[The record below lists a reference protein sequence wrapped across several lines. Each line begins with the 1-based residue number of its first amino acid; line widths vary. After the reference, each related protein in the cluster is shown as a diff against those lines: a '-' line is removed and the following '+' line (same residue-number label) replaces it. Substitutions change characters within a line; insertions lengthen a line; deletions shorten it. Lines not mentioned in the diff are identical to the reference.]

1 MFDSVLDNPI
11 PRRGFLAH
19 PRFFLLTFLVFA
31 LITLVLPV
39 QAQADPRSNTVNG
52 KTPAQHVAETQG
64 NAWAVIIGIDKYL
77 NLAGLAYAVDD
88 AKSVARMLEGQGFGV
103 TSLYNTQATRTA
115 ILRELRQNLLA
126 RVQKD
131 DRVLIFFAGHI
142 GETPGKKRQQP
153 VGYMMP
159 VDTEPGLLPDTAIS
173 VEILRELSEALPAKQ
188 VLFLIDICYG
198 GIAGRNQRSFPPMTG
213 HYLEMITSEPAR
225 QLITAG
231 GTGQQALA
239 GPKWKHS
246 VFTYYLLEGIGKGRG
261 DLNGDGIIPTSELFT
276 FLDEHVQ
283 SAALTHKHAQR
294 PEMWGLSP
302 DKGEFVF
309 IPEKKSSGSQ
319 IANNPIRQGGTSN
332 PVSGTIETIVG
343 LLKSFGNPLD
353 VFNNK
358 VPSEKSEQ
366 AQKQKSLAEEAAT
379 LEAERE
385 KFELQA
391 LQTLKEQRQRE
402 KELQAQ
408 LAEAQRLAAEEEQRR
423 VAAEQARQE
432 QAALLAQQQA
442 ELKAEQARVAE
453 EEEQRRKKLAEQER
467 TRLAQLAE
475 AQRLEAEEE
484 RRRVAAERAR
494 QEKETLLAQQEAA
507 LEAQQARVAAEEEQR
522 QLALAQLAEAKRVA
536 AEEERRRVAA
546 EKARHEQ
553 AILLAQRQAEL
564 EAQQAK
570 LAAEEE
576 RRKQLLAKQERELQT
591 QLALAQRMVA
601 EEERRR
607 AEAEQAR
614 LAEEEERRKQA
625 LAQQELTRQAQ
636 LAEARRMAEEQ
647 ARVEAEEQRRK
658 EALAQRELTRQM
670 QLAEARRMAEEQRR
684 QEALAKQEQIRQ
696 AQLAEAQR
704 VAAEEQERK
713 AALAR
718 QEQTRQA
725 QLAEAQRVAAQ
736 EQERKEALAR
746 QEQTRQAQLA
756 EAQRMAAEEQ
766 ERKVALARQEQTRQ
780 AQLAEAQRMAAEQ
793 ARLKEEAA
801 LKAEQARLAA
811 EEQQRSQAAEA
822 RRLAALEE
830 ERDRVARLKEEAA
843 LNARKARLAA
853 EEQQRQE
860 AAEAR
865 RLAALEEERRRVAAE
880 KERKELEEKVAQP
893 QIVPDGGN
901 NQSATLP
908 ERSPSPGTVPAFTPP
923 VVNSPPNESS
933 GFFGFFE
940 NMFNTS
946 PDSQPVTSDQ
956 PIGSQPEAVLE
967 ARLHQHDLPDTVQSA
982 LSGKKAD
989 PMILIPAGEF
999 RMGSTED
1006 QISGFLKDFAG
1017 VQFNAF
1023 QAEIPQRQVSLNAYY
1038 IDQYEVSYRRY
1049 REFLESTGRDA
1060 PAFWENE
1067 RFHQPDH
1074 PVLGVTWYDATAYCT
1089 WSGKRLPTEAEWE
1102 LAARGP
1108 QGYAYPWGNT
1118 WDPQRTN
1125 TADYWA
1131 GKPFLSI
1138 AKWAD
1143 WMQTALDRGKAGPL
1157 EVGTFSNGVS
1167 PFGVHDMAGNV
1178 SEWVFDWYSP
1188 YESQP
1193 SLVHNPSGPDS
1204 GAMKVHRGG
1213 SWSVSSIFARSTYRA
1228 RENPEKKSPYIGMR
1242 CAKSYQ

>member
-1 MFDSVLDNPI
+1 MFDSVLYRPI
-11 PRRGFLAH
+11 PRRGIPAY
-19 PRFFLLTFLVFA
+19 PSFFLLSFLVFP
-31 LITLVLPV
+31 LITLFLPV

-52 KTPAQHVAETQG
+52 KNPAQYIAETQG

-77 NLAGLAYAVDD
+77 NLADLAYAVDD
-88 AKSVARMLEGQGFGV
+88 AKSVAGMLKGQGFKV

-115 ILRELRQNLLA
+115 ILRELRQNLLT

-131 DRVLIFFAGHI
+131 DRVIIFFAGHI
-142 GETPGKKRQQP
+142 GETPGKGNQQP

-198 GIAGRNQRSFPPMTG
+198 GIAGRSQRSFPPMTG
-213 HYLEMITSEPAR
+213 NYLEMITSEPAR

-283 SAALTHKHAQR
+283 SAALTHKHVQR

-309 IPEKKSSGSQ
+309 IPEKKSSGPQ
-319 IANNPIRQGGTSN
+319 IANNPNRQGGTSN
-332 PVSGTIETIVG
+332 AVPGTVETIVG
-343 LLKSFGNPLD
+343 ILKSFGNPLD

-358 VPSEKSEQ
+358 VPSGKSEQ

-379 LEAERE
+379 LKAERE

-402 KELQAQ
+402 KDLQAQ
-408 LAEAQRLAAEEEQRR
+408 LAEAQRVAAEEERR
-423 VAAEQARQE
+423 RLAAEQARQE
-432 QAALLAQQQA
+432 QAALLAQEQA
-442 ELKAEQARVAE
+442 ALKAEQARVAA
-453 EEEQRRKKLAEQER
+453 EEEQRRKTLAEQEQ

-475 AQRLEAEEE
+475 AQRLAAEEE
-484 RRRVAAERAR
+484 RRRVAAEQAR
-494 QEKETLLAQQEAA
+494 QEQETFLAQQEAA
-507 LEAQQARVAAEEEQR
+507 LEAQQARMAAEEEQR
-522 QLALAQLAEAKRVA
+522 QLALTQLAEAKRVA

-553 AILLAQRQAEL
+553 AILLAQQQAAL

-576 RRKQLLAKQERELQT
+576 RRKQLLAQQERELQT
-591 QLALAQRMVA
+591 QLAIAQRMVA

-607 AEAEQAR
+607 AEAEQVR
-614 LAEEEERRKQA
+614 LAEEEERQKKA
-625 LAQQELTRQAQ
+625 LAQRELTRQAQ

-684 QEALAKQEQIRQ
+684 QEALAKQEQTRQ

-713 AALAR
+713 
-718 QEQTRQA
+718 E
-725 QLAEAQRVAAQ
+725 
-736 EQERKEALAR
+736 
-746 QEQTRQAQLA
+746 
-756 EAQRMAAEEQ
+756 
-766 ERKVALARQEQTRQ
+766 ALARQEQTRQ

-801 LKAEQARLAA
+801 LKAEQARLAT
-811 EEQQRSQAAEA
+811 EEQQRRQAAEA
-822 RRLAALEE
+822 RRLADLEE
-830 ERDRVARLKEEAA
+830 ERERVARLKEEAA
-843 LNARKARLAA
+843 LNARKARIAA

-865 RLAALEEERRRVAAE
+865 RLADLEEERRRVAAE
-880 KERKELEEKVAQP
+880 KERKELEAKVAQP
-893 QIVPDGGN
+893 QIVPNGGN
-901 NQSATLP
+901 KQAATP
-908 ERSPSPGTVPAFTPP
+908 PQRSSSPGTVSAFTPP
-923 VVNSPPNESS
+923 PPTPPVVDPPSNESS

-940 NMFNTS
+940 NMFNKDTGS
-946 PDSQPVTSDQ
+946 PPATSDQ
-956 PIGSQPEAVLE
+956 PVGSQPEAVLE
-967 ARLHQHDLPDTVQSA
+967 ARLHPQNLPGAVQSA
-982 LSGKKAD
+982 LSGKD
-989 PMILIPAGEF
+989 SVPMILIPAGEF
-999 RMGSTED
+999 RMGSTDD
-1006 QISGFLKDFAG
+1006 QISGFLKDFEG
-1017 VQFNAF
+1017 VRFNAF
-1023 QAEIPQRQVSLNAYY
+1023 QSEIPQRQVSLNAYY

-1102 LAARGP
+1102 QAARGP
-1108 QGYAYPWGNT
+1108 QGYVYPWGNT
-1118 WDPQRTN
+1118 WDSQRTN
-1125 TADYWA
+1125 TASYWA

-1138 AKWAD
+1138 AKWAE
-1143 WMQTALDRGKAGPL
+1143 WMQTALDQGKAGPL
-1157 EVGTFSNGVS
+1157 EAGTFSNGVS

-1193 SLVHNPSGPDS
+1193 TLIQNPSGPDS
-1204 GAMKVHRGG
+1204 GTMKVHRGG

>member
-1 MFDSVLDNPI
+1 MFDSVLYNPI
-11 PRRGFLAH
+11 PRRGFLPYH
-19 PRFFLLTFLVFA
+19 SLFLLSLL
-31 LITLVLPV
+31 LIGLIMLLLPV
-39 QAQADPRSNTVNG
+39 QAQADTRSSTVNG
-52 KTPAQHVAETQG
+52 KGPAQYIAETQG
-64 NAWAVIIGIDKYL
+64 NSWAVIIGIDKYL

-88 AKSVARMLEGQGFGV
+88 AKSVARMLGGQGFTV

-115 ILRELRQNLLA
+115 ILRELRQNLIT
-126 RVQKD
+126 RVQKE
-131 DRVLIFFAGHI
+131 DRVVIFFAGHI
-142 GETPGKKRQQP
+142 GETPSKGNQQS

-198 GIAGRNQRSFPPMTG
+198 GIGGHSQRSFPPMTSN
-213 HYLEMITSEPAR
+213 YLKMIASEPAR

-261 DLNGDGIIPTSELFT
+261 DLNGDGIIPTSELFA

-283 SAALTHKHAQR
+283 SAALTHKHVQR

-302 DKGEFVF
+302 EKGEFVF
-309 IPEKKSSGSQ
+309 IPGKKSSEPQ
-319 IANNPIRQGGTSN
+319 IANHPNRQGGTSN
-332 PVSGTIETIVG
+332 PAAGTVETIVG

-353 VFNNK
+353 VFTNN
-358 VPSEKSEQ
+358 VPSGKSEQ
-366 AQKQKSLAEEAAT
+366 AEKQKTLAEEAAA

-402 KELQAQ
+402 KDLQAQ
-408 LAEAQRLAAEEEQRR
+408 LAEAQRVAAEEERRR

-442 ELKAEQARVAE
+442 ELKAEQARVAT
-453 EEEQRRKKLAEQER
+453 EEEQRRKILAEQEQ

-475 AQRLEAEEE
+475 AQRLAAEEE
-484 RRRVAAERAR
+484 RRRVAAEQAR
-494 QEKETLLAQQEAA
+494 QEQETLLAQQEAA
-507 LEAQQARVAAEEEQR
+507 LKARQARVAAEEQQR
-522 QLALAQLAEAKRVA
+522 QQALAQLAEAKRVA

-546 EKARHEQ
+546 ERARHEQ
-553 AILLAQRQAEL
+553 EILLAQQQAAL

-576 RRKQLLAKQERELQT
+576 RRKQLLAQQERELQN
-591 QLALAQRMVA
+591 QLAIAQRMVA

-625 LAQQELTRQAQ
+625 LAQRELTRQAQ

-647 ARVEAEEQRRK
+647 ARAEAEEQRRK

-684 QEALAKQEQIRQ
+684 QEALAKQEQTRQ
-696 AQLAEAQR
+696 AHLAEAQR
-704 VAAEEQERK
+704 VAAE
-713 AALAR
+713 
-718 QEQTRQA
+718 
-725 QLAEAQRVAAQ
+725 

-756 EAQRMAAEEQ
+756 EAQRMAAE
-766 ERKVALARQEQTRQ
+766 
-780 AQLAEAQRMAAEQ
+780 Q
-793 ARLKEEAA
+793 ARLKQEAA

-811 EEQQRSQAAEA
+811 EE
-822 RRLAALEE
+822 
-830 ERDRVARLKEEAA
+830 K
-843 LNARKARLAA
+843 
-853 EEQQRQE
+853 QRQQ

-880 KERKELEEKVAQP
+880 QERKELEAKVAQP
-893 QIVPDGGN
+893 QIVPNGGN
-901 NQSATLP
+901 NQAPTLS
-908 ERSPSPGTVPAFTPP
+908 ESSPSPETDSAFTLPPPTPP
-923 VVNSPPNESS
+923 VANPPSNESS
-933 GFFGFFE
+933 GFFGFFK
-940 NMFNTS
+940 NMFDKA
-946 PDSQPVTSDQ
+946 PDSQPGAGDQ
-956 PIGSQPEAVLE
+956 PIGSQSEPVLE
-967 ARLHQHDLPDTVQSA
+967 ARLHPQDLPGSVRSA
-982 LSGKKAD
+982 LSGKDAV

-999 RMGSTED
+999 RMGSTEA
-1006 QISGFLKDFAG
+1006 QISGFLKDFEG

-1038 IDQYEVSYRRY
+1038 IDQDEVSYRRY

-1102 LAARGP
+1102 QAARGS
-1108 QGYAYPWGNT
+1108 QGYAYPWGNS
-1118 WDPQRTN
+1118 WDSQRTN
-1125 TADYWA
+1125 TASYWA

-1138 AKWAD
+1138 ANWAE
-1143 WMQTALDRGKAGPL
+1143 WMQTALDQGKAGPL

-1193 SLVHNPSGPDS
+1193 TLIHNPSGPDS
-1204 GAMKVHRGG
+1204 GTMKVHRGG

>member
-1 MFDSVLDNPI
+1 MFDRVLHNPMLRGEFLPSPSRLLLSLLFFSLI
-11 PRRGFLAH
+11 P
-19 PRFFLLTFLVFA
+19 LL
-31 LITLVLPV
+31 LPV
-39 QAQADPRSNTVNG
+39 QTYADTPGSTVNG
-52 KTPAQHVAETQG
+52 KVPAQYIAETQG
-64 NAWAVIIGIDKYL
+64 KSWAVIIGIDKYL

-88 AKSVARMLEGQGFGV
+88 AKSVASMLGRQGFTV
-103 TSLYNTQATRTA
+103 SSLYNTQATKKA
-115 ILRELRQNLLA
+115 ILRELRQNLVT

-131 DRVLIFFAGHI
+131 DRVVVFFAGHI
-142 GETPGKKRQQP
+142 GETPSTGKQQP

-159 VDTEPGLLPDTAIS
+159 VDTEPGLLADTAIS
-173 VEILRELSEALPAKQ
+173 VDLLRELSEALPAKQ

-198 GIAGRNQRSFPPMTG
+198 GIAGRNQRSFPPMTSS
-213 HYLEMITSEPAR
+213 YLKMIASEPAR

-261 DLNGDGIIPTSELFT
+261 DLNGDGIIPTSELFA

-294 PEMWGLSP
+294 PEMWGLSS

-309 IPEKKSSGSQ
+309 IPENKSSNPQ
-319 IANNPIRQGGTSN
+319 IANSPNRPGGTSN
-332 PVSGTIETIVG
+332 PAAGTVETIVG

-353 VFNNK
+353 IFNNS
-358 VPSEKSEQ
+358 VPSGKSEQ
-366 AQKQKSLAEEAAT
+366 ADKQKMMAEEAAA

-391 LQTLKEQRQRE
+391 LQSLKEQRQRE

-408 LAEAQRLAAEEEQRR
+408 LAEAQRLAAEEERRR
-423 VAAEQARQE
+423 VAAEQARHEQE
-432 QAALLAQQQA
+432 TLLAQQQA
-442 ELKAEQARVAE
+442 ALKAEQARVAAE
-453 EEEQRRKKLAEQER
+453 EKQRQVA
-467 TRLAQLAE
+467 LAQLAE
-475 AQRLEAEEE
+475 AQRL
-484 RRRVAAERAR
+484 
-494 QEKETLLAQQEAA
+494 
-507 LEAQQARVAAEEEQR
+507 
-522 QLALAQLAEAKRVA
+522 A

-546 EKARHEQ
+546 EQARHEQ
-553 AILLAQRQAEL
+553 EILLAQQQAAL

-576 RRKQLLAKQERELQT
+576 RRKQLLAQKEREIQT
-591 QLALAQRMVA
+591 QLAIAQRMVA

-607 AEAEQAR
+607 AEVEQAR

-625 LAQQELTRQAQ
+625 LAERELTRQAQ

-658 EALAQRELTRQM
+658 EALAQRELTRQA

-684 QEALAKQEQIRQ
+684 QDALAK
-696 AQLAEAQR
+696 
-704 VAAEEQERK
+704 
-713 AALAR
+713 
-718 QEQTRQA
+718 
-725 QLAEAQRVAAQ
+725 
-736 EQERKEALAR
+736 
-746 QEQTRQAQLA
+746 
-756 EAQRMAAEEQ
+756 
-766 ERKVALARQEQTRQ
+766 QEQTRQ

-801 LKAEQARLAA
+801 LKVEKARLAA
-811 EEQQRSQAAEA
+811 EEQQRQEAAEA

-830 ERDRVARLKEEAA
+830 ERERVARLKEEAA

-865 RLAALEEERRRVAAE
+865 RLAAQEEERRRVAAE
-880 KERKELEEKVAQP
+880 KERKELEAKVAQP
-893 QIVPDGGN
+893 QIIPNGGN
-901 NQSATLP
+901 NQAATLP
-908 ERSPSPGTVPAFTPP
+908 ESSPSPGTVSAFTPP
-923 VVNSPPNESS
+923 PTPSVIEPSSNESS

-940 NMFNTS
+940 NMFNKA
-946 PDSQPVTSDQ
+946 PDSQPATSDQ

-967 ARLHQHDLPDTVQSA
+967 ARLHPQDLPGAVQSA
-982 LSGKKAD
+982 LSGTD
-989 PMILIPAGEF
+989 DVPMILIPAGEF
-999 RMGSTED
+999 RMGSTEA
-1006 QISGFLKDFAG
+1006 QISGFLKDFEG
-1017 VQFNAF
+1017 IQFNAF
-1023 QAEIPQRQVSLNAYY
+1023 QAEIPQRQVSLPAYY
-1038 IDQYEVSYRRY
+1038 IDQYEVSYRYY
-1049 REFLESTGRDA
+1049 RAFLESTGRDA

-1067 RFHQPDH
+1067 RFHKPDH
-1074 PVLGVTWYDATAYCT
+1074 PVLGVTWYDATAYCI
-1089 WSGKRLPTEAEWE
+1089 WAGKRLPTEAEWE
-1102 LAARGP
+1102 QASRGS
-1108 QGYAYPWGNT
+1108 QGYAYPWGNA

-1125 TADYWA
+1125 TASYWA
-1131 GKPFLSI
+1131 GKTFLSM
-1138 AKWAD
+1138 AKWSE

-1157 EVGTFSNGVS
+1157 DVGTFSNGVS

-1178 SEWVFDWYSP
+1178 SEWVFDWYAP

-1193 SLVHNPSGPDS
+1193 TLIHNPNGADS
-1204 GAMKVHRGG
+1204 GTMKVHRGG

-1228 RENPEKKSPYIGMR
+1228 RENPEKRSPYIGMR